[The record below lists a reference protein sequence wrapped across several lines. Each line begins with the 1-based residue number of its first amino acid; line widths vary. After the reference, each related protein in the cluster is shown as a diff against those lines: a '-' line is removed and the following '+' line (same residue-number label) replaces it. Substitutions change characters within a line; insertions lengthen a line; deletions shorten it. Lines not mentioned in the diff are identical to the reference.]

1 MSEARIAREVPPWPS
16 AGLPTLLLTAQLL
29 LPTLNS
35 PSSWWVQFNHAS
47 CDGSNAANS
56 GWPNSGWL
64 CSGWLSLADRIATG
78 ARLDAGESLKLQ
90 ISGPGIAGMGILV
103 SSKAASQRDP
113 LRTKYSKTS

>member
-1 MSEARIAREVPPWPS
+1 MSEAKIAREVPPWPS

-56 GWPNSGWL
+56 GWL

-78 ARLDAGESLKLQ
+78 ARLDARESLKLQ
-90 ISGPGIAGMGILV
+90 ISAPGIAGTGSLV